1 MGELLVLVFLGW
13 AGYALY
19 REGKHLGSRK
29 GFNVGVRKGRRG
41 RSQR

>member
-1 MGELLVLVFLGW
+1 MGELLVLGFLGW

-19 REGKHLGSRK
+19 KEGKHTGSRK

-41 RSQR
+41 RR